1 MIMAQTLPLKPRLPM
16 LALSLCALSVL
27 AGCALWSFMPS
38 PAEGQRLYAQ
48 NCVQCHGASGLG
60 DGDLAQGMAP
70 RPANLTQ
77 IAAQNGGAFPRTRVL
92 SAIDGYAKGTRG
104 GAMPEFGAWLGG
116 PTVPV
121 ALEDGS
127 QTPVPR
133 PLAALLGYLESIQ
146 TPG

>member
-1 MIMAQTLPLKPRLPM
+1 MAQTLPLKPRLP
-16 LALSLCALSVL
+16 LLVVSVFALPVL

-48 NCVQCHGASGLG
+48 NCVQCHGSTGQG
-60 DGDLAQGMAP
+60 DGELAQDMM
-70 RPANLTQ
+70 RKPANLTQ
-77 IAAQNGGAFPRTRVL
+77 ISAQNGGDFPRTRVL

-104 GAMPEFGAWLGG
+104 GAMPEFGAFLDG

-121 ALEDGS
+121 TLEDGS

-133 PLAALLGYLESIQ
+133 PLAALLRYLESIQ
-146 TPG
+146 VQG